1 MKKLIVV
8 RHCTATGQECD
19 APLTAVGQQQAKA
32 LANFLI
38 TEQLPIKKIISS
50 PFARAVH
57 SIEPYASQVQ
67 LPIQEDDRLAERILS
82 GVPMDNWL
90 QMLEQTF
97 TEIDVAFPGGES
109 TRQATERV
117 QSLIHSIVQHQ
128 EQEVTLL
135 VTHGNLFTLILKIFD
150 NSIGFSTWKSLS
162 NPDVYEITI
171 EHGTANIHRLWGIHC
186 ETNERNYR

>member
-8 RHCTATGQECD
+8 RHCAATGQEHD
-19 APLTAVGQQQAKA
+19 APLTAAGQQQAKT

-38 TEQLPIKKIISS
+38 TEQLPIEKIISS

-57 SIEPYASQVQ
+57 SIAPYASQVQ

-82 GVPMDNWL
+82 DVPLDNWL
-90 QMLEQTF
+90 QILEQTF

-117 QSLIHSIVQHQ
+117 QPLIHNILQHQ
-128 EQEVTLL
+128 EQKVTLL
-135 VTHGNLFTLILKIFD
+135 VTHGNLFTLILRIFD
-150 NSIGFSTWKSLS
+150 ESIGFSTWKSLS
-162 NPDVYEITI
+162 NPDIYEITI
-171 EHGTANIHRLWGIHC
+171 EKHTTTIHRLWRKQFENHYISH
-186 ETNERNYR
+186 